1 MGSVYFFCHKTME
14 NLGSDPNAPPVLP
27 PGITVE
33 EWLHTLTEYAKK
45 MKVRLPHLKH
55 PTDAYLTEGAQLF
68 SQDGDPSAGGTSSS
82 PPDAPQE
89 ARMVKIERI
98 LEEHTQRNNASE
110 IRARQIYIEQRE
122 RDRVSRIAKFGHA
135 TTKFHCAD
143 LFDMETHILDLA
155 DHVRHLVPNLAPLV
169 GQPLLNVTDLEL
181 RVDSS
186 RQYMEK
192 QLVPM
197 IGMIWKLARFIDD
210 CIQVHEAAGAC
221 SVGYTQFYHY
231 KNTQIFGNEK
241 FSGSKADREF
251 WTHDTFDTEK
261 DILKMQAHHRMVAQS
276 GGQLPKVLT
285 GSNTARKDNYLMMP
299 GPSKTARNRKQCH
312 AYNKRKKAKAAQQPG
327 AAKPANTPAPA
338 TATTVKKNNP

>member
-1 MGSVYFFCHKTME
+1 ME
-14 NLGSDPNAPPVLP
+14 NLGLDSNAPPVLP
-27 PGITVE
+27 PGITGE
-33 EWLHTLTEYAKK
+33 AWLGTIAKYARN
-45 MKVRLPHLKH
+45 MRERLPNLTH
-55 PTDAYLTEGAQLF
+55 PSDEYLTEGAQLF
-68 SQDGDPSAGGTSSS
+68 TQDGNPSAGGTSSS

-98 LEEHTQRNNASE
+98 LEEHTQRNTASE

-122 RDRVSRIAKFGHA
+122 RDRMSRIAKFGHA

-181 RVDSS
+181 RVDNSCN
-186 RQYMEK
+186 YAEK

-210 CIQVHEAAGAC
+210 RIHVQEAAGAC

-231 KNTQIFGNEK
+231 KNTQIFGNER

-261 DILKMQAHHRMVAQS
+261 DILKMQAHHKLVSQS
-276 GGQLPKVLT
+276 SGQLPKVYT
-285 GSNTARKDNYLMMP
+285 GSNTARKDNYLMVP
-299 GPSKTARNRKQCH
+299 GPSKTARNRRQRQ
-312 AYNKRKKAKAAQQPG
+312 AYNKRRKAKAAQQPG

-338 TATTVKKNNP
+338 TATTMKKNNP